1 MSQTLE
7 SVPVSAPFQ
16 EAEVITNKVDN
27 DGSHYLKVLLLSNK
41 MTRNKWIA
49 PYDKIGNL
57 PKELIDSYMGLP
69 YVSEHNYEFYD
80 KLDNILYN
88 SGLTDEQINK
98 ALVEECRKIQTG
110 YIDHVFMD
118 DPNSSLLY
126 GQLKITDPKENEY
139 ISKYGRPSLNFTSP
153 ALSGRYIE
161 DESGYKTYNLETIRA
176 FHLSGVPI
184 PAFPEHEA
192 KVRGVCN
199 KGNSESCKRSLAY
212 AGLDPISVSTVTEP
226 TENVNNSCG
235 CNKNIQ
241 DMSNQQPSQTQQPQV
256 TTVTTAGSTD
266 NPSNTFNTAGPLL
279 AGSQNSTQE
288 AIEAARKEAQ
298 KVVEENNK
306 KTSLQSAPKQ
316 QNEDE
321 NEKDNNDYVSK
332 LKAEL
337 REFKQK
343 AEAEAQ
349 RSLDQYNF
357 FLDEILSV
365 HIPKGHFKKEEDF
378 NAEKESMKA
387 FINKYNVNLQDAK
400 WLIIKSAKGIP
411 NQNEEQSGNN
421 KKEGGKHGVG
431 VAGLLSNPTTY
442 NSDIITRPSQQQ
454 SIPKSG
460 DNSIND
466 DDDFPLGIE

>member
-1 MSQTLE
+1 MSQQTLE
-7 SVPVSAPFQ
+7 SPVPVSAPFQ
-16 EAEVITNKVDN
+16 EAEVISNKVDN

-41 MTRNKWIA
+41 MTGNKWIA

-57 PKELIDSYMGLP
+57 PKEVIDSFKGLP
-69 YVSEHNYEFYD
+69 YVSQHNYEFYD

-98 ALVEECRKIQTG
+98 ALIDECRKIQSG
-110 YIDHVFMD
+110 YIDHIFMD

-126 GQLKITDPKENEY
+126 GQVKITDPKENEF
-139 ISKYGRPSLNFTSP
+139 IKKYGRPSQNFTSP
-153 ALSGRYIE
+153 AISGRYME
-161 DESGYKTYNLETIRA
+161 DENGYKTYNLETIRA
-176 FHLSGVPI
+176 FHLAGVPV
-184 PAFPEHEA
+184 PAFPQHEA
-192 KVRGVCN
+192 RIRGVCN

-212 AGLDPISVSTVTEP
+212 AGLDSVALANSSSTEP
-226 TENVNNSCG
+226 TENVNNTCG

-241 DMSNQQPSQTQQPQV
+241 DMSTNQQSQPQV
-256 TTVTTAGSTD
+256 TTVTTTAPSSQPDSNVINASGS
-266 NPSNTFNTAGPLL
+266 LL

-306 KTSLQSAPKQ
+306 NTLQAPKQ
-316 QNEDE
+316 QESEEKSSDNE
-321 NEKDNNDYVSK
+321 YISK

-411 NQNEEQSGNN
+411 NQNEEQQGNG

-442 NSDIITRPSQQQ
+442 NSDIITRPTQQ

>member
-1 MSQTLE
+1 VSQTLE
-7 SVPVSAPFQ
+7 SPTTTAVLSAPLLQQ
-16 EAEVITNKVDN
+16 EAEVITNKVDS

-41 MTRNKWIA
+41 MSRNKWIA

-57 PKELIDSYMGLP
+57 PKHVIESYIGLP
-69 YVSEHNYEFYD
+69 YIEGHNYQFFD
-80 KLDNILYN
+80 KLGSILN
-88 SGLTDEQINK
+88 DSGLTDEQVNK
-98 ALVEECRKIQTG
+98 ALKEECHKPEVKKG
-110 YIDHVFMD
+110 YIDHLFMD
-118 DPNSSLLY
+118 DLNSSTLY
-126 GQLKITDPKENEY
+126 GQLKITDPEENAY
-139 ISKYGRPSLNFTSP
+139 ISKHGRPSFKYTSP
-153 ALSGRYIE
+153 AVNGVYTE
-161 DESGYKTYNLETIRA
+161 DNNGYKTYNLDTLRA
-176 FHLSGVPI
+176 FHVASVPV
-184 PAFPEHEA
+184 PAFLESEA
-192 KVRGVCN
+192 KVRGVCS
-199 KGNSESCKRSLAY
+199 GNSDSCKRALAY
-212 AGLDPISVSTVTEP
+212 AGLDPQEP
-226 TENVNNSCG
+226 TENVNNTCG

-241 DMSNQQPSQTQQPQV
+241 DMSSQQSQPQV
-256 TTVTTAGSTD
+256 TTVTTTPAPSSQPDSNVINASGS
-266 NPSNTFNTAGPLL
+266 LL

-306 KTSLQSAPKQ
+306 KTLQAPKQ
-316 QNEDE
+316 QESEEKSSDNE
-321 NEKDNNDYVSK
+321 YISK

-411 NQNEEQSGNN
+411 NQNEEQQGNG

-442 NSDIITRPSQQQ
+442 NSDIITRPTQQ

>member
-41 MTRNKWIA
+41 MTGNKWIA

-57 PKELIDSYMGLP
+57 PKELIDSFKGLP
-69 YVSEHNYEFYD
+69 YISQHNYEFYD
-80 KLDNILYN
+80 KLDSILYN

-98 ALVEECRKIQTG
+98 ALTDECRKIQAG

-126 GQLKITDPKENEY
+126 GQLKITDPKENEF
-139 ISKYGRPSLNFTSP
+139 IKKYGRPSLNFTSP
-153 ALSGRYIE
+153 ALSGRYME
-161 DESGYKTYNLETIRA
+161 DDNGYKTYNVETIRA
-176 FHLSGVPI
+176 FHLAGVPV
-184 PAFPEHEA
+184 PAFPQHEA

-212 AGLDPISVSTVTEP
+212 AGLDSTMVSTETP

-241 DMSNQQPSQTQQPQV
+241 DMSSQQSQPQV
-256 TTVTTAGSTD
+256 TTVTTTA
-266 NPSNTFNTAGPLL
+266 PSSSDSNVINTSGPLL

-306 KTSLQSAPKQ
+306 KTLQAPKQ
-316 QNEDE
+316 DE
-321 NEKDNNDYVSK
+321 ENKDEKDNSDYVSK

-378 NAEKESMKA
+378 NAEKESMKS

-411 NQNEEQSGNN
+411 NQNEEQGNG

-442 NSDIITRPSQQQ
+442 NSDIITRPTQQ